1 MKIALLSTPWI
12 ALPPKG
18 YGGIELVVSNLAE
31 GLVKRNHD
39 VTLFATGDSTSSA
52 KLKFYYPKAL
62 GNDLELKKNSYNLL
76 LHIDS
81 FLQFVNLER
90 FDIVHIH
97 VGQISMFLIDSFHSP
112 FVHTI
117 HGAFYSHLIDT
128 SNDIEQKI
136 KTMIRFKHQ
145 PIISISNN
153 QRIGL
158 PDLNYV
164 STVYNGINPS
174 YYHLH
179 KEHENY
185 LCWIGRITKNK
196 GLDTAIRVAKRLNMK
211 LKISG
216 VIDKGDQNYFD
227 TVIKPSIDGNIEL
240 IGQIFNQK
248 VKNAFLGKAIAC
260 LFPIVWDEPFGL
272 VMVEAM
278 ASGTPVIAFNKGS
291 VPEVIEDGRS
301 GFVVETENQMVDAVK
316 KINSIDRS
324 YCHEYAVKKFNIDKT
339 AKIAKKIK

>member
-136 KTMIRFKHQ
+136 KTMIRFK
-145 PIISISNN
+145 
-153 QRIGL
+153 
-158 PDLNYV
+158 
-164 STVYNGINPS
+164 
-174 YYHLH
+174 
-179 KEHENY
+179 
-185 LCWIGRITKNK
+185 
-196 GLDTAIRVAKRLNMK
+196 
-211 LKISG
+211 
-216 VIDKGDQNYFD
+216 
-227 TVIKPSIDGNIEL
+227 
-240 IGQIFNQK
+240 
-248 VKNAFLGKAIAC
+248 
-260 LFPIVWDEPFGL
+260 
-272 VMVEAM
+272 
-278 ASGTPVIAFNKGS
+278 
-291 VPEVIEDGRS
+291 
-301 GFVVETENQMVDAVK
+301 
-316 KINSIDRS
+316 
-324 YCHEYAVKKFNIDKT
+324 
-339 AKIAKKIK
+339 